1 MCRNKPD
8 SEFAALLKRHE
19 SHTAF
24 MYGNAMNA
32 EDLKLVAVSVLISDL
47 LIPVLNQCARVIEL
61 KTREDLN
68 MCSGGDICAHS

>member
-24 MYGNAMNA
+24 VYGNAMNA
-32 EDLKLVAVSVLISDL
+32 EDLKLVAVSVLTFDI
-47 LIPVLNQCARVIEL
+47 LIFSAKPICSCDRV
-61 KTREDLN
+61 KDK
-68 MCSGGDICAHS
+68 GGFTYV